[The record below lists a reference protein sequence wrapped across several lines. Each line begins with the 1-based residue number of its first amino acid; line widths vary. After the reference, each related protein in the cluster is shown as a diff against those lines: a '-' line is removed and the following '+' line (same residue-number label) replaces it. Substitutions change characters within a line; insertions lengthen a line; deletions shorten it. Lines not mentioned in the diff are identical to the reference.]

1 MKIKVNDVSKVYVQG
16 EQKILAL
23 DKISFEVIQGQSL
36 AILGPSGSGKTTL
49 ISIIAGLEEPTSGE
63 VLFDNFNLNKMSND
77 EINKF
82 RSENIGFIF
91 QQFHLMPHLTAF
103 ENVCLPFE
111 IQNKKDYE
119 SLATKAL
126 NDVGLSHRLN
136 HYPKQLSGGECQR
149 VAVARAIVNEPP
161 IIIADEPSGS
171 LDAENG
177 SQIMDLIF
185 NLVKQKGITLLLVTH
200 DLHLATKCA
209 IKISLNQN
217 S

>member
-171 LDAENG
+171 LDTENG
-177 SQIMDLIF
+177 AQIMGLIF

-200 DLHLATKCA
+200 DLNLATKCEV
-209 IKISLNQN
+209 KINLN
-217 S
+217 